1 MVVRSFYSLTMIYL
15 TILTAVLLVISIARI
30 VFLNREIKT
39 LEKAGLK
46 FQAPEGSADL
56 GKAEAETEYSWLLNE
71 RDSKKE
77 SRTIWYGFGL
87 FSAVAF
93 VIALSLLIGK
103 SH

>member
-1 MVVRSFYSLTMIYL
+1 MIYL

-30 VFLNREIKT
+30 VFLNREIRT
-39 LEKAGLK
+39 LDKAGLK
-46 FQAPEGSADL
+46 FQAPGGSVDL
-56 GKAEAETEYSWLLNE
+56 GQAEAETEYSWLLNE

-93 VIALSLLIGK
+93 VIALGLLVGK
-103 SH
+103 TH

>member
-1 MVVRSFYSLTMIYL
+1 MIYL
-15 TILTAVLLVISIARI
+15 TILTAVLLVISTARI

-46 FQAPEGSADL
+46 FQTPSGPVDVEKG
-56 GKAEAETEYSWLLNE
+56 EAETEYSWLLNE

>member
-1 MVVRSFYSLTMIYL
+1 MIYL

-30 VFLNREIKT
+30 VFLNREIRT
-39 LEKAGLK
+39 LNKAGLQ
-46 FQAPEGSADL
+46 FQTPSGSVDL
-56 GKAEAETEYSWLLNE
+56 GTGEAETEYSWLLNE

>member
-1 MVVRSFYSLTMIYL
+1 MIYL
-15 TILTAVLLVISIARI
+15 TILTAVLLVISVARI

-39 LEKAGLK
+39 LDKAGLK
-46 FQAPEGSADL
+46 FQMPERSVDL
-56 GKAEAETEYSWLLNE
+56 AKGEAETEYSWLLNE

-77 SRTIWYGFGL
+77 SRTVWYGIGL

-93 VIALSLLIGK
+93 IIALGLLVGK